1 MSEPQSPQP
10 RNRSRSSPAPIV
22 GRGQSSAAILPL
34 PRNTAAFT
42 PALSFAAISPL
53 ANVRPFQRSARP
65 ADGLTSHRHARDGSD
80 RTAPIISP
88 PALTS
93 AGTARTPPIYSTFA
107 SPADRTAPVGSP
119 GPRPS

>member
-10 RNRSRSSPAPIV
+10 ANRGRSPPAPIV

-65 ADGLTSHRHARDGSD
+65 ADGLTSHRHARDGSA
-80 RTAPIISP
+80 RTAPLLSP
-88 PALTS
+88 PPSPSDGS
-93 AGTARTPPIYSTFA
+93 ARPAPTP
-107 SPADRTAPVGSP
+107 SPPPPPS
-119 GPRPS
+119 GP

>member
-53 ANVRPFQRSARP
+53 ASSGGRPHLAPPRAGRLGSHGPDHFTARL
-65 ADGLTSHRHARDGSD
+65 AVGRLGSHGNHA
-80 RTAPIISP
+80 TAPRR
-88 PALTS
+88 ALVQHLS
-93 AGTARTPPIYSTFA
+93 AMAILRRAGN
-107 SPADRTAPVGSP
+107 
-119 GPRPS
+119 